1 VQINTNDPSAVAS
14 IAQALA
20 PLAGEGARILFAV
33 GLLAAS
39 FLGLG
44 VVPLT
49 SAYAACEAFGWETGV
64 NWRWREAPAFYGLLV
79 FFIIFA
85 GLIVLIPGIPLVEVM
100 LMAQVLNALLL
111 PFVLVFVMLLASDKK
126 LMGPLVSGRF
136 LQVVGWTGTVLLVVL
151 SLTLAWSTFFAPA

>member
-1 VQINTNDPSAVAS
+1 
-14 IAQALA
+14 
-20 PLAGEGARILFAV
+20 
-33 GLLAAS
+33 
-39 FLGLG
+39 
-44 VVPLT
+44 
-49 SAYAACEAFGWETGV
+49 
-64 NWRWREAPAFYGLLV
+64 
-79 FFIIFA
+79 
-85 GLIVLIPGIPLVEVM
+85 M